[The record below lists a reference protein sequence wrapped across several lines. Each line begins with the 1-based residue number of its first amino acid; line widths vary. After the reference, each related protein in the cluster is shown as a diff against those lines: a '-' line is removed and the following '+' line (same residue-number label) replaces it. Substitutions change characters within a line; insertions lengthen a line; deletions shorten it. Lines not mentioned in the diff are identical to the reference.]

1 MTITKSSFLEFTS
14 DAGEMAVCEILT
26 TEGSSPREVG
36 AWMLINRSGETL
48 GTIGGGQLEYQVVQ
62 HVKDQDW
69 AFNFKLNMETKLGPE
84 IGQCCGGK
92 VLVSINRFSQVL
104 KAHFLLRIEREH
116 TSYPEVLIFGAGNIG
131 NSLAC
136 QLENFPLKV
145 TLIDNREQ
153 QILVS
158 TGNHVKKFC
167 LIPEQEVRDAK
178 PDSAFI
184 IATHDHSLD
193 FMLCHEVLLRNDASY
208 IGMIGSKSK
217 RGVLVHWLSSKGIKD
232 VSKVKIPI
240 GNTFFKSK
248 DKRPEI
254 ISAYIISEMLST
266 LETHYESFKD
276 LELGSLEKN
285 DS

>member
-1 MTITKSSFLEFTS
+1 MRNWTETNNNDSFVELLAERYKTRLKIPS
-14 DAGEMAVCEILT
+14 DVQDQ
-26 TEGSSPREVG
+26 
-36 AWMLINRSGETL
+36 AWTL
-48 GTIGGGQLEYQVVQ
+48 
-62 HVKDQDW
+62 
-69 AFNFKLNMETKLGPE
+69 
-84 IGQCCGGK
+84 
-92 VLVSINRFSQVL
+92 L
-104 KAHFLLRIEREH
+104 KAWFCL
-116 TSYPEVLIFGAGNIG
+116 
-131 NSLAC
+131 
-136 QLENFPLKV
+136 
-145 TLIDNREQ
+145 
-153 QILVS
+153 
-158 TGNHVKKFC
+158 GNHVKKFC

-254 ISAYIISEMLST
+254 ISAYIISEMLD
-266 LETHYESFKD
+266 FD
-276 LELGSLEKN
+276 N
-285 DS
+285 